1 MSRFFKEREVP
12 SGNFRHRMFFI
23 LSLSLIFLFTSTL
36 IYASGSF
43 SENVNATP
51 EIKQVVIGEALNSI
65 ELVPDSL
72 SGQQPSKTIS
82 GTVKDAKGLAIP
94 GATVVV
100 KGTTTGVNTSNDGV
114 FSLKLTPDAK
124 IIVISFIGMKSQEI
138 EVGAKTTFPVVL
150 LDETVGLDEVVVIGY
165 GSLQKKELTSS
176 ITSVSSKDFL
186 EGSANNAM
194 QVINGKVAGLSVSS
208 SAPSDPNAA
217 VSLQIRGAASIKA
230 GTGPLVVIDG
240 VPGGDLSTIVQQDIE
255 SISVLKDASSA
266 AIYGTRGANGVIIV
280 TTKKGTRVADKVS
293 VVYDSYVSTMTVARK
308 PEILSAAEFLEK
320 KRDVD
325 LGARTDWYSELI
337 RKTPI
342 ENNQFLSVS
351 SGTQNTSYRASV
363 NYRKADGIDI
373 ASGREEYGVRINFS
387 QKALD
392 GKFEFIGNVANRYT
406 KEKYTDYG
414 AFNQAMQLNPTM
426 PVYDPVDPNKYFLPY
441 GYDTYNPVAKLKL
454 DQNGAERKFLNADL
468 TFKFNILNNLNTQVM
483 IAQQTTDKDEN
494 IFSPSTSAE
503 SRDANRRGRAERR
516 YEKWNDRTFEWT
528 TNYSLDVDAHKLKL
542 LAGYSY
548 QDFTNSGFWS
558 QNFDFPSDALTYNN
572 LGEGLYLK
580 QGKADMSSWKGKNQ
594 LAAVFGRVN
603 YSFDDIYLFS
613 ASLRY
618 EGSSK
623 FGANNK
629 FGLFPAV
636 SAGWRLSKM
645 DFMKSSTF
653 VNDLKLR
660 AGFGVAGRE
669 GFDRYTSPAT
679 YSGAGRYLAEGAWL
693 KVYGPANNPNPDLKW
708 EKAINYNVGLDFT
721 LFSSRLSGSLD
732 IYQRMSKDMIY
743 NYDAPVPPMIQD
755 QIWVNVGTTQNR
767 GVELNLDYQV
777 IKKEKFSYDINMV
790 GSYNKSIIKSLSND
804 QYNRPFFD
812 DYGLPSP
819 GNPGNAYRNMEGH
832 ELGSFYGLRYAGV
845 DDQGRFLIYNKAGE
859 KVLSTLRTEEDKA
872 FIGNGIP
879 KLQLSMNNI
888 IRYKNFDLTLYF
900 RGYFNYD
907 ILNLKQMYYG
917 LQSVSNVNLLKD
929 AFTRNAAIKSEKE
942 FSDYFLE
949 KGDFLKLDVVNL
961 GYNLDLKEK
970 SKYINN
976 MRLYFAVKNVFT
988 ITNYTGL
995 DPAQVDINGLRPGI
1009 EDKGSYPTVR
1019 SFTLGLKVSF

>member
-1 MSRFFKEREVP
+1 MSRLFKKKEVP
-12 SGNFRHRMFFI
+12 SGKSQLQMFLI
-23 LSLSLIFLFTSTL
+23 LSLTLVFLFPPKPGLANGRFGRNIGLAPDQSGVSVKDTIKPQSTDMGGEQQ
-36 IYASGSF
+36 ASRS
-43 SENVNATP
+43 
-51 EIKQVVIGEALNSI
+51 
-65 ELVPDSL
+65 
-72 SGQQPSKTIS
+72 IS

-94 GATVVV
+94 GATIVV
-100 KGTTTGVNTSNDGV
+100 KGTTTGVNTSNDGI
-114 FSLKLTPDAK
+114 FSLKLPTDSK
-124 IIVISFIGMKSQEI
+124 IIVISFVGMKSQEI
-138 EVGAKTTFPVVL
+138 EVGTKTTFTIVL
-150 LDETVGLDEVVVIGY
+150 LDETFGLDEVVVIGY

-208 SAPSDPNAA
+208 SAPSDPNAG
-217 VSLQIRGAASIKA
+217 VSLQIRGASSIKA

-280 TTKKGTRVADKVS
+280 TTKKGTRNADKIS
-293 VVYDSYVSTMTVARK
+293 VVYDSYVSTMSVARK
-308 PEILSAAEFLEK
+308 PEILTADEFLEK
-320 KRDVD
+320 KRDAD

-426 PVYDPVDPNKYFLPY
+426 PVYDPIDPNKYFLPY
-441 GYDTYNPVAKLKL
+441 GYDTYNPVAKLNL

-468 TFKFNILNNLNTQVM
+468 TFKFNILNNLNTQIM
-483 IAQQTTDKDEN
+483 IAQQTTDKDDN

-528 TNYSLDVDAHKLKL
+528 TNYSLDIDEHKFKL

-548 QDFTNSGFWS
+548 QDFTNSGLWAK
-558 QNFDFPSDALTYNN
+558 NFDFPSDALTYNA

-580 QGKADMSSWKGKNQ
+580 DGKADMNSWKGKNQ

-603 YSFDDIYLFS
+603 YSFNDLYLLS

-623 FGANNK
+623 FGTNNK

-636 SAGWRLSKM
+636 SAGWRISKM
-645 DFMKSSTF
+645 DFMKSATF

-693 KVYGPANNPNPDLKW
+693 KVFGPANNPNPDLKW

-721 LFSSRLSGSLD
+721 LFNSRLS
-732 IYQRMSKDMIY
+732 
-743 NYDAPVPPMIQD
+743 
-755 QIWVNVGTTQNR
+755 
-767 GVELNLDYQV
+767 
-777 IKKEKFSYDINMV
+777 
-790 GSYNKSIIKSLSND
+790 
-804 QYNRPFFD
+804 
-812 DYGLPSP
+812 
-819 GNPGNAYRNMEGH
+819 
-832 ELGSFYGLRYAGV
+832 
-845 DDQGRFLIYNKAGE
+845 
-859 KVLSTLRTEEDKA
+859 
-872 FIGNGIP
+872 
-879 KLQLSMNNI
+879 
-888 IRYKNFDLTLYF
+888 
-900 RGYFNYD
+900 
-907 ILNLKQMYYG
+907 
-917 LQSVSNVNLLKD
+917 
-929 AFTRNAAIKSEKE
+929 
-942 FSDYFLE
+942 
-949 KGDFLKLDVVNL
+949 
-961 GYNLDLKEK
+961 
-970 SKYINN
+970 
-976 MRLYFAVKNVFT
+976 
-988 ITNYTGL
+988 
-995 DPAQVDINGLRPGI
+995 
-1009 EDKGSYPTVR
+1009 
-1019 SFTLGLKVSF
+1019 